1 MQKISIVFSVLLT
14 VTIPAAILLLSFNFA
29 LRLPQTYE
37 FYFTDS
43 LAISKAGLNIE
54 IQDMSDEIGS
64 YLSSV
69 KEPTFQIYEKNGS
82 YNDPVFSKKD
92 REAMKRIRDF
102 LFKELIAGLIFLAFS
117 ILVYEFGLFVKVEEW
132 LRVEAYIAS
141 WITGILL
148 AVESVLMAATS
159 FPQWLYNRF
168 IGVDL
173 GKSSSLKLLMTQNFS
188 KTYIIFSL
196 VIGVVMLIVFIY
208 LNAVRTKPRTTVFY

>member
-1 MQKISIVFSVLLT
+1 
-14 VTIPAAILLLSFNFA
+14 
-29 LRLPQTYE
+29 
-37 FYFTDS
+37 
-43 LAISKAGLNIE
+43 
-54 IQDMSDEIGS
+54 
-64 YLSSV
+64 
-69 KEPTFQIYEKNGS
+69 
-82 YNDPVFSKKD
+82 
-92 REAMKRIRDF
+92 MKRIRDF